1 MNTILTQIVTAL
13 QIRQFDQKCQPG
25 DFPTQFFD
33 QPRRVGRAH
42 ADVQKTETGHLLK
55 KHSHTPSPPP
65 NQRLVVF
72 DSGLIGL

>member
-1 MNTILTQIVTAL
+1 
-13 QIRQFDQKCQPG
+13 
-25 DFPTQFFD
+25 
-33 QPRRVGRAH
+33 VGRAH